1 MNGNWILNFVTS
13 FSESIEMTDYSIFF
27 FLLLMWSITLIY
39 FLILDQSY
47 ILLIKSVFVVIYYLL
62 INCWI
67 WLHIFCLGFLCL
79 LQWHTLGW
87 SEISFL
93 PFFLPSHPSFFPSFL
108 FSFLYLGYITFI
120 KWVVKYPLLLYFL
133 SLRKIDNI
141 YSLNRW

>member
-39 FLILDQSY
+39 FLILDQSC
-47 ILLIKSVFVVIYYLL
+47 ILLIKSIFVVIYYLL

-67 WLHIFCLGFLCL
+67 WLRVFCLGFLCL

-87 SEISFL
+87 FEISFF
-93 PFFLPSHPSFFPSFL
+93 PFFLPFLPSFFPSFL

-133 SLRKIDNI
+133 SLCKIDNI
-141 YSLNRW
+141 YALNRW